1 VYFVSSSKVTGLV
14 KVDSKGRIT
23 IPQTMRENLGI
34 EPGMLVALLAD
45 SDKKEIV
52 ISPILS
58 ENAKV
63 LELSIDMVD
72 KPGSLAK
79 VIDKIAE
86 YKIDIIA
93 NRCTSITRREEG
105 ECTFIIDIS
114 QSSIDAD
121 KLKSALESID
131 VVTQVRVKQ
140 FEVPSY

>member
-1 VYFVSSSKVTGLV
+1 MRISGLV

-45 SDKKEIV
+45 SDKKEII

-63 LELSIDMVD
+63 LELNVDMRD
-72 KPGSLAK
+72 QPGSLAK
-79 VIDKIAE
+79 VIDKMAE

-93 NRCTSITRREEG
+93 NRCTSITRKEEG
-105 ECTFIIDIS
+105 ECTFIVDVS
-114 QSSIDAD
+114 QSSIDAE
-121 KLKSALESID
+121 KLKTILEAID
-131 VVTQVRVKQ
+131 IVTQVRVRQ
-140 FEVPSY
+140 FEAPT

>member
-1 VYFVSSSKVTGLV
+1 MSGTRVTGLV

-45 SDKKEIV
+45 NDKKEIV

-72 KPGSLAK
+72 KPGALAK

-105 ECTFIIDIS
+105 ECTFIIDMS

-121 KLKSALESID
+121 KLKSILETID
-131 VVTQVRVKQ
+131 IVTQVRVKQ
-140 FEVPSY
+140 FEVPTY

>member
-1 VYFVSSSKVTGLV
+1 VSSSKVTGLV

>member
-1 VYFVSSSKVTGLV
+1 MSSSRITGLV

-63 LELSIDMVD
+63 LEISIDMID

>member
-1 VYFVSSSKVTGLV
+1 
-14 KVDSKGRIT
+14 
-23 IPQTMRENLGI
+23 MRENLGI

>member
-1 VYFVSSSKVTGLV
+1 MSSNRITGIV

-45 SDKKEIV
+45 GDKKEIV
-52 ISPILS
+52 INPILS

-63 LELSIDMVD
+63 LELNVDMID

-79 VIDKIAE
+79 VIDKLAE
-86 YKIDIIA
+86 YKIDIIS

-105 ECTFIIDIS
+105 ECTFIIDTS
-114 QSSIDAD
+114 QSSIDVD
-121 KLKSALESID
+121 KLKSVLESID
-131 VVTQVRVKQ
+131 VVTQVRIKQ
-140 FEVPSY
+140 FEVPTY

>member
-1 VYFVSSSKVTGLV
+1 MSSNRLTGIV

-23 IPQTMRENLGI
+23 IPQTMRESLGI

-45 SDKKEIV
+45 GDKKEIV
-52 ISPILS
+52 INPILS

-63 LELSIDMVD
+63 LELNVDMMD

-79 VIDKIAE
+79 VIDKLAE
-86 YKIDIIA
+86 YKIDIIS

-105 ECTFIIDIS
+105 ECTFIIDMS
-114 QSSIDAD
+114 QSSIDTD

-131 VVTQVRVKQ
+131 VVTQVRIKQ
-140 FEVPSY
+140 FEVPTY

>member
-1 VYFVSSSKVTGLV
+1 MSSSRITGLV

-63 LELSIDMVD
+63 LELSIDMID

>member
-1 VYFVSSSKVTGLV
+1 MSSSRLTGIV

-23 IPQTMRENLGI
+23 IPQTMRESLGI

-45 SDKKEIV
+45 GDKKEIV
-52 ISPILS
+52 INPILS

-63 LELSIDMVD
+63 LELNVDMID

-79 VIDKIAE
+79 VIDKLAE
-86 YKIDIIA
+86 YKIDIIS

-114 QSSIDAD
+114 QSSIDSD
-121 KLKSALESID
+121 KLKSILESID
-131 VVTQVRVKQ
+131 IVTQVRIKQ
-140 FEVPSY
+140 FEVPTY

>member
-1 VYFVSSSKVTGLV
+1 VSSSRITGLV

-63 LELSIDMVD
+63 LEISIDMID

>member
-1 VYFVSSSKVTGLV
+1 MYFVSSSKVTGLV

>member
-1 VYFVSSSKVTGLV
+1 MSSSRVTGLV

>member
-1 VYFVSSSKVTGLV
+1 VSSSRITGLV

-131 VVTQVRVKQ
+131 IVTQVRVKQ

>member
-1 VYFVSSSKVTGLV
+1 MYFVSSSRITGLV

-63 LELSIDMVD
+63 LEISIDMID

>member
-1 VYFVSSSKVTGLV
+1 MSSSRITGLV

-131 VVTQVRVKQ
+131 IVTQVRVKQ